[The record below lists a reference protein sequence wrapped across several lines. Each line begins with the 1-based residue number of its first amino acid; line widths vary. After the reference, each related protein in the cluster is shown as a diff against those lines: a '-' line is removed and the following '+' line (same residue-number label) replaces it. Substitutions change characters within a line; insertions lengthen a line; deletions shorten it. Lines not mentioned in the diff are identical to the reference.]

1 MRSILMALVP
11 MCLLGC
17 GGVPL
22 DETMSQQGKLSADG
36 YRLTD
41 SGVRCM
47 RAPCPTV
54 RVTPLDGGAAFNVTD
69 VVAEPSLSPS
79 DQERVG
85 HLPSQ
90 PQGLQVRGTHRQEG
104 ERHIFTVKEVLSP

>member
-41 SGVRCM
+41 NGVRCM
-47 RAPCPTV
+47 RAPCPAI
-54 RVTPLDGGAAFNVTD
+54 RVTPLNGGPAFDVTD
-69 VVAEPSLSPS
+69 VVAEPSLSES
-79 DQERVG
+79 DKELVG
-85 HLPSQ
+85 RLPSL
-90 PQGLQVRGTHRQEG
+90 PQGLQARGTLRREG
-104 ERHIFTVKEVLSP
+104 EQHIFTVQEVLSR